1 MRLRVFLPTSILVD
15 REVRKVSAESAEG
28 AFTLLP
34 RHIDFAAIL
43 AAGLLA
49 YEDEDGAET
58 FLAVD
63 EGTIVKQGREVRV
76 STQDAV
82 MGEDLE
88 SLRDTV
94 DRQFRQLDERQRRAR
109 GALSRI
115 ELDLARRF
123 YEMQT
128 HEWE

>member
-128 HEWE
+128 HERE

>member
-49 YEDEDGAET
+49 FEDEDGVET

-128 HEWE
+128 HERE